1 MYSVQHVL
9 WRGAMAL
16 SLLVVGGIGA
26 GMSPQSAPAPSRDEF
41 ACEDATFVFD
51 GVRGSINVADAYAQP
66 ELQVFDVVV
75 IKAIHEE
82 A

>member
-16 SLLVVGGIGA
+16 SLLVVGGLGA
-26 GMSPQSAPAPSRDEF
+26 GMSPQSAPASLQNEY
-41 ACEDATFVFD
+41 ACEDTHFVFD
-51 GVRGSINVADAYAQP
+51 GVRGSINVADAQTQ
-66 ELQVFDVVV
+66 LQVFDTVVV
-75 IKAIHEE
+75 KAIHEE